1 MTTTIDIYGFSDGSD
16 GKESAL
22 QCRIRRFNFLIEKTC
37 RRREWQPT
45 PGFLPGKSHG
55 QRILVGYS
63 PWSCKES
70 DMTERL
76 TFSLFFSTLFN
87 LKLRPMCLFSL
98 LLFQKKSLL
107 KKINLNFGWYIF
119 SSKVIFISLI

>member
-22 QCRIRRFNFLIEKTC
+22 QCRIPRFNFLIEKTC

-76 TFSLFFSTLFN
+76 TLSFSFIFN
-87 LKLRPMCLFSL
+87 LREEEEIMSL
-98 LLFQKKSLL
+98 
-107 KKINLNFGWYIF
+107 
-119 SSKVIFISLI
+119 